1 MYAIVVTGG
10 KQYKVSQDDIIRV
23 EKLDANIGDQIKLD
37 VMMLVD
43 DTKVVNGNPLVKD
56 AEVLAEVVEQGKED
70 KVVVFKYKAFGCE
83 VIEVLDIG
91 VDYKLGSRMHF
102 TFYNFFHDGHV
113 SVVNMSIGN
122 NVHKFADLDA
132 RRNCKHMHFINF
144 YTKYNYDRNS
154 I

>member
-70 KVVVFKYKAFGCE
+70 KVVVFKYKAKKNYRRKQGH
-83 VIEVLDIG
+83 
-91 VDYKLGSRMHF
+91 RQPF
-102 TFYNFFHDGHV
+102 TALKIV
-113 SVVNMSIGN
+113 SV
-122 NVHKFADLDA
+122 K
-132 RRNCKHMHFINF
+132 
-144 YTKYNYDRNS
+144 
-154 I
+154 